1 MNLDIREMELGET
14 GMIIDYFYA
23 STIEQLDLMG
33 IDPTRM
39 PTKPVWAG
47 LFKSLYETPLAA
59 RAALMVTWRLDG
71 RPIGFSSCDRIV
83 RGSHA
88 NMHLHVTEP
97 DLRGRGIGT
106 ECVRRSIGLYFERLQ
121 LKQLFCEPHAY
132 NIAPN
137 RALQKVGFRYLKT
150 YKTIPGPMNYRQAV
164 TRWMIER

>member
-1 MNLDIREMELGET
+1 MKLDVSEMTLAET
-14 GMIIDYFYA
+14 ALVIDYFY
-23 STIEQLDLMG
+23 SSSIEQLDLMG

-47 LFKSLYETPLAA
+47 LFKTLYELPLTE
-59 RAALMVTWRLDG
+59 RAALLAIWRLDG

-83 RGSHA
+83 FGNRAH
-88 NMHLHVTEP
+88 MHLHVTEP
-97 DLRGRGIGT
+97 ELRGRGLGT
-106 ECVRRSIGLYFERLQ
+106 ECVRRSVDLYFDRLQ

-137 RALQKVGFRYLKT
+137 RALQKAGFRYLKT
-150 YKTIPGPMNYRQAV
+150 YKTVPGPMNYHQAV